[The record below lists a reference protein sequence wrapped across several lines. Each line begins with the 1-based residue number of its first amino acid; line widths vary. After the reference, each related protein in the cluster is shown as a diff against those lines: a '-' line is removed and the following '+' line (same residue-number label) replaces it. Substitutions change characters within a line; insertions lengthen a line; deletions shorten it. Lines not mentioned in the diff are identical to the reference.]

1 MKIELFPLESGS
13 NGNQSKF
20 KSGSGSSNK
29 GNNNKQNN
37 GKKWPLYLLSF
48 CLGSGLVLAFNYTN
62 LSNIFSTNN
71 TNKNNII
78 KDYTGTYMG
87 TFGNYYIILK
97 LESID
102 DYGIVKGYNVV
113 NGNNRRVNGIKQ
125 GNKFILN
132 EPGDHEWDGIFDF
145 KIEKGIARGTWRPNS
160 PKLTPVTF
168 SISKK

>member
-1 MKIELFPLESGS
+1 MDNNSSKSTESTGFKAKIDS
-13 NGNQSKF
+13 N
-20 KSGSGSSNK
+20 
-29 GNNNKQNN
+29 
-37 GKKWPLYLLSF
+37 
-48 CLGSGLVLAFNYTN
+48 
-62 LSNIFSTNN
+62 
-71 TNKNNII
+71 I
-78 KDYTGTYMG
+78 KDYIGTYMG

-102 DYGIVKGYNVV
+102 DYGMVKGYNVV
-113 NGNNRRVNGIKQ
+113 NGNKRRVNGIKQ

-160 PKLTPVTF
+160 PKLMPVTF